1 MASNPTKKVF
11 LFLPFLTY
19 GGAERQGFLLAQGLH
34 QQGYDVTVGGF
45 KLKDE
50 KYPLISD
57 LQHAGIKHYVL
68 PFEMA
73 VMPGRKTILP
83 ALYMFI
89 KYLRSQKFDA
99 IIPFTFWPN
108 YLSAHAAR
116 FVSARC
122 FWNQRSVDD
131 HVAVHGLEK
140 WLPVNKLLFIS
151 NSRPGTDFLIRRFGI
166 KSKQVTIIANSVV
179 EMTPRNTAAHW
190 RNQLQLKEDET
201 VVTMVAN
208 FYPEKDFD
216 TVIAA
221 ANALRHKPYR
231 FVFAGGGPDKQKQK
245 HYKALCFDLN
255 LANHITFLDN
265 INDVAG
271 LLQVTDVGLLSSKSE
286 GCPNSVLEYMYNS
299 LPVVA
304 NDIEAITDVLGT
316 DYPFLFKTGDP
327 DSLIR
332 VLERLS
338 SDKQLRIQTGSAL
351 KLRVSEK
358 YSQQKM
364 VAAYIQLLEH
374 HI

>member
-1 MASNPTKKVF
+1 MQANRRV
-11 LFLPFLTY
+11 LIFLPFLTY

-34 QQGYDVTVGGF
+34 QQGYNVTVGGF

-83 ALYMFI
+83 ALYTFI

-116 FVSARC
+116 FVNARC

-131 HVAVHGLEK
+131 HVAVHRLEK
-140 WLPVNKLLFIS
+140 WLPINKLSFIS
-151 NSRPGTDFLIRRFGI
+151 NSRPGTDFLVRRFTL
-166 KSKQVTIIANSVV
+166 KPEQVTTIANSVV
-179 EMTPRNTAAHW
+179 EIAPRNTAAYW

-221 ANALRHKPYR
+221 ANTLRDKPFR

-255 LANHITFLDN
+255 LSNHITFLDN

-304 NDIEAITDVLGT
+304 NDIEAIADVLGA
-316 DYPFLFKTGDP
+316 DYPFLFKTGNP
-327 DSLIR
+327 DSLIQ

-338 SDKQLRIQTGSAL
+338 SDKQLRIQTGNAL

-374 HI
+374 HT